1 MLYIVPIFIIMP
13 LILMGIT
20 LIAPSILG
28 KRIPPSFTKEK
39 TQIINIAKNELFELL
54 TDYKNYPLWIKYLF
68 QVKTERIGNG
78 KIKIMQTYKKRKVY
92 QELTEVRR
100 IENEEISEIS
110 IFKSEDEGVTLWAY
124 ILENYENSKTKMTI
138 KETMYVYHPYLRFVL
153 KYILKDENGKGDFFK
168 RIKRFIRKNK
178 KIKNK
183 TRG

>member
-13 LILMGIT
+13 LILMGIM
-20 LIAPSILG
+20 LIAPSIFG

-54 TDYKNYPLWIKYLF
+54 TDYKNYPLWVKYLF

-100 IENEEISEIS
+100 IEKEEISEIS
-110 IFKSEDEGVTLWAY
+110 IFKSEDEGVTLWTY

-138 KETMYVYHPYLRFVL
+138 KETMYIYHPYLRFML
-153 KYILKDENGKGDFFK
+153 KYILKDENGKGDFLK

-178 KIKNK
+178 KLKN
-183 TRG
+183 